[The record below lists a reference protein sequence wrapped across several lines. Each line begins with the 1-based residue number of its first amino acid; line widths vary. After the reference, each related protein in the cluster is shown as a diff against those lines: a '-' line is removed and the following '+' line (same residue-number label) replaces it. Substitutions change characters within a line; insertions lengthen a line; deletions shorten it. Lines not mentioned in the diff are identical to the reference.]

1 MVPFHVLDPVEYF
14 DHKFG
19 IVKLLIVN
27 EDVKVKCCE
36 DPLCGPCTWLFNYTL
51 KCTSNDR
58 LFVYLLY
65 DHPRP
70 HLASK
75 YGCHLNEVHTTFCD
89 DSEDCPNQVKTIKQ
103 GQIFLIS
110 SSVINELPSSFTSI
124 CEVFRSIVQVN
135 QVWPGCDDK
144 PKKVVP
150 HWKKQPPPNH

>member
-1 MVPFHVLDPVEYF
+1 
-14 DHKFG
+14 
-19 IVKLLIVN
+19 
-27 EDVKVKCCE
+27 
-36 DPLCGPCTWLFNYTL
+36 
-51 KCTSNDR
+51 

-65 DHPRP
+65 NHHRP

-75 YGCHLNEVHTTFCD
+75 YGCHLNEVHTTFVD
-89 DSEDCPNQVKTIKQ
+89 DSEDCPNNVKTIKQ

-124 CEVFRSIVQVN
+124 CEAFRSIVQVN
-135 QVWPGCDDK
+135 EEWPGCDEK